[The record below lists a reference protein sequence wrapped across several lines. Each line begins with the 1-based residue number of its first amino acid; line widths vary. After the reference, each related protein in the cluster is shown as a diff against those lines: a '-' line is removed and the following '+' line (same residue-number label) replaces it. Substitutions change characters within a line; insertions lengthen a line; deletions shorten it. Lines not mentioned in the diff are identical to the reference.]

1 MKQLMMIVIG
11 CFVLLA
17 ACGTTTNSSKAD
29 EKNLCDINLNKLAN
43 YSAQYAMT
51 TGEPEDSQLK
61 ELHAKARKYKEAGDT
76 KNCIAVSEQALS
88 IIAQHS
94 NN

>member
-1 MKQLMMIVIG
+1 MKQLIMIVVG
-11 CFVLLA
+11 CFVSLVTF
-17 ACGTTTNSSKAD
+17 GDTTGNSVAD
-29 EKNLCDINLNKLAN
+29 VKNLCDINLNKLAN
-43 YSAQYAMT
+43 YRAQYAMT